1 MLKKKTQKGAS
12 APFLFYHSISPSIQP
27 YIANGELIPIAVASP
42 NRMPSLPNTPTFKE
56 LGFERANRV
65 AFYGISGLADMPQDI
80 IQKINTSLRN
90 VLNQEDVKKA
100 IEKTGSFVA
109 GNTPEEFSKQVK
121 DEFEAYKNIIKE
133 QKLSPK

>member
-1 MLKKKTQKGAS
+1 
-12 APFLFYHSISPSIQP
+12 
-27 YIANGELIPIAVASP
+27 
-42 NRMPSLPNTPTFKE
+42 
-56 LGFERANRV
+56 
-65 AFYGISGLADMPQDI
+65 MPQDI